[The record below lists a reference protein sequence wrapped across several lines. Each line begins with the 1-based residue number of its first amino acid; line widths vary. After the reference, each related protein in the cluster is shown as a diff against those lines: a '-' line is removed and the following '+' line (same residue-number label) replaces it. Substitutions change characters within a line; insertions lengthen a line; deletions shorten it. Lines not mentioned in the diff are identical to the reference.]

1 MKNSLF
7 SCVASILAFAIFCN
21 GLEETPEALPLSSY
35 PATPYPFWDDLLHP
49 IQVEARSVPSSV
61 PISSGRLMT
70 RPWYS
75 SFYINKKNEFI
86 NKKNDDLA
94 RLAMRILKK
103 RSAVNNRW
111 DSLLEN

>member
-1 MKNSLF
+1 MRNSLF
-7 SCVASILAFAIFCN
+7 SCLASLLALAMFCH
-21 GLEETPEALPLSSY
+21 GLEETPDSLPLSSY
-35 PATPYPFWDDLLHP
+35 PTGPYPVWDDLLHP
-49 IQVEARSVPSSV
+49 IQVQARSVPSSV
-61 PISSGRLMT
+61 PINTGRLMT

-103 RSAVNNRW
+103 RSTVNNRW